1 MRRSRRALP
10 VLLSVTLGAALA
22 ACGGGS
28 GADGNAL
35 TVYGAPHGELLSAM
49 ADGFTQQTGI
59 KVNVRPGADA
69 ELANQIVQEGKAS
82 PADVIMTENS
92 PAMGLAD
99 SRGLLAR
106 VDTATVAQV
115 PSKFVP
121 SSHNWVGF
129 AARSTVL
136 VYNTKALAPGQLPVS
151 IMDLAQP
158 QWRGRVG
165 IAPSGAD
172 FQAIVSAVLALRG
185 ETATRQ
191 WLDGLKANAKAYS
204 NNIAI
209 LKAVNSGE
217 VAAGVSYHYYWYKDR
232 AAGGVSSGN
241 AELRFFGNQDP
252 GAFLSTSGAGVLASS
267 KKQPQAQQFLAYLTS
282 EAGQKVLAASKAMEY
297 PLLPS
302 VTNSVLRPISVL
314 DPPEVDPAKLN
325 GPEVVTLMQ
334 KAGLL

>member
-1 MRRSRRALP
+1 MRRPGRALP
-10 VLLSVTLGAALA
+10 ALLSVTLGAVLA
-22 ACGGGS
+22 ACGAGS
-28 GADGNAL
+28 KADGNTL
-35 TVYGAPHGELLSAM
+35 TVYGAPHGELLSVM
-49 ADGFTQQTGI
+49 AKGFTQQTGI
-59 KVNVRPGADA
+59 KVDVRSGADS
-69 ELANQIVQEGKAS
+69 ELANQIVQEGRAS
-82 PADVIMTENS
+82 RADVLMTENS

-99 SRGLLAR
+99 SKGLLAR

-115 PSKFVP
+115 PSQFVP

-136 VYNTKALAPGQLPVS
+136 VYNTRALTTGQLPAS

-191 WLDGLKANAKAYS
+191 WLDGLKANAKAYT

-217 VAAGVSYHYYWYKDR
+217 IAAGVSYHYYWYKDR
-232 AAGGVSSGN
+232 AAGGVTSGN

-267 KKQPQAQQFLAYLTS
+267 RKQQQAQRFLAYLTS
-282 EAGQKVLAASKAMEY
+282 ETGQKVLAGSKAMEY
-297 PLLPS
+297 PILPG
-302 VTNSVLRPISVL
+302 VTNSALRPISAL
-314 DPPEVDPAKLN
+314 DPPAVDPATLN